1 MDRQTCLILLALG
14 MVGGCTAFSL
24 KRTQELKK
32 ARAVRESLRP
42 RYKSGCFL
50 VKITEGPTWAVGE
63 FGTYDAE
70 DNSLVIEGDEYPADE
85 FQFILA

>member
-1 MDRQTCLILLALG
+1 MDRQSFLLLTALSVIAACLVSSVKREQNRKKSRAL
-14 MVGGCTAFSL
+14 
-24 KRTQELKK
+24 
-32 ARAVRESLRP
+32 RASLRP

-50 VKITEGPTWAVGE
+50 VQITEGPSWAIGE

-70 DNSLVIEGDEYPADE
+70 DNSLVIEGEEYPADE

>member
-14 MVGGCTAFSL
+14 VVGGCTAYSL
-24 KRTQELKK
+24 KRTQERKK
-32 ARAVRESLRP
+32 ARAVRASLRP

-50 VKITEGPTWAVGE
+50 VKITEGPHWAISE

-70 DNSLVIEGDEYPADE
+70 DNTLVIEGEEYPADE